1 MTTPNLSVYFNSSTN
16 GTGVNAS
23 IRMLKEQYHILAT
36 RYEQKGMKREA
47 EIFSNIVREFD
58 DLQQEM
64 LKPKTKQVDQQSLN
78 NIG

>member
-1 MTTPNLSVYFNSSTN
+1 MTTPSISVYSNTSNN

-23 IRMLKEQYHILAT
+23 IRMLKEQYNILAT

-47 EIFSNIVREFD
+47 EIFSKIVQEFD

-64 LKPKTKQVDQQSLN
+64 LKPKSAQPDKTQSK
-78 NIG
+78 